1 MYKIQDNDVISK
13 SNGYGRYHSNHI
25 VADASRAR
33 IESNWKQLKKRVVDA
48 VIVTTVTLSTLA
60 VLTLTSG
67 CASKQHSHLH
77 TQESVSNR
85 YAVSATA
92 TTKSRSVSMALNS
105 AKHRCRVELANK
117 LNTEMLYNSRV
128 VYQDI
133 SRSTDGLYYTA
144 TVVVAIPQ

>member
-1 MYKIQDNDVISK
+1 MYKIQDDVITK
-13 SNGYGRYHSNHI
+13 SNGYGRNYVNH
-25 VADASRAR
+25 VLADNHKAR
-33 IESNWKQLKKRVVDA
+33 IESNWKQFKQRVIDA
-48 VIVTTVTLSTLA
+48 VIVATVTLSALA

-67 CASKQHSHLH
+67 CASRQHSHLH

>member
-1 MYKIQDNDVISK
+1 MYKIQDDVITK
-13 SNGYGRYHSNHI
+13 SNGFGNYYVNH
-25 VADASRAR
+25 VLADNHKAR
-33 IESNWKQLKKRVVDA
+33 IESNWKQFKQRVIDA
-48 VIVTTVTLSTLA
+48 VIVATVTLTVLA
-60 VLTLTSG
+60 VLTLTIG
-67 CASKQHSHLH
+67 CASRQHNHQLH
-77 TQESVSNR
+77 TQETVSNR

-92 TTKSRSVSMALNS
+92 TTKSRSLSMALNS